1 MQRHFKTVAL
11 LSFVVASYLHAGTV
25 SVDSRNE
32 GDQGKHIEKSI
43 TKDKTKT
50 QSKETVYQNEQSTN
64 NAKSDTKTSTKAQEK
79 STSRTTSKS
88 SGQQSKITKTV
99 PVTALLQDELEYM
112 QMLISLRMKKINAV
126 LTNYQNAYHSLS
138 MPLRG
143 KEINTFFQ
151 LATFSHP
158 TPLTTFKDPKTGKEK
173 FDLMTIPEYQEQEL
187 IEGENG
193 TGLYAIKKGGASLL
207 NSYVLGTGLYVTKKG
222 DQYYLISASVL
233 GNDKMGDIASGASY
247 TGRIITTDGSYY
259 KTLRFT
265 KEGQLPD
272 IVSNESMPDTSSFF
286 VTNFDY
292 QNKYSGRIN
301 IKNDG
306 ETFNIKFLD
315 TESSTNYEIN
325 PIAGTYQEKRQNFII
340 TEYSANA
347 YTASFGR
354 FTYKN
359 DLQQNDITITDNGQ
373 SSGTI
378 GYAYDGKGD
387 YAMILLL
394 WKYKEALDDIVK
406 SGKTYSEAELL
417 YKLRERAYCETLD
430 NECAEKFSVV
440 YASETDPFNPMADN
454 GFRVKS
460 KDIFAKTMARQYGK
474 PLKFSTYRSEAIF
487 DKNTGSLFGQKFNIS
502 IETTES
508 IEKAYTD
515 LFRKSD
521 TSAFASQIAKTVS
534 SLQTKGENEKVD
546 MLKTLAVRFA
556 ESKDFNMKKQQVLSV
571 STDSQIFSKLLAL
584 VK

>member
-1 MQRHFKTVAL
+1 MQRYFKRVAI

-25 SVDSRNE
+25 SVDSRSE

-64 NAKSDTKTSTKAQEK
+64 NAKSDTKTSTRAQEK
-79 STSRTTSKS
+79 ASSVTTSKS
-88 SGQQSKITKTV
+88 SGQQSKIIKTV

-126 LTNYQNAYHSLS
+126 LTDYQNAYHSLS
-138 MPLRG
+138 MPLRD
-143 KEINTFFQ
+143 KEISTFIE
-151 LATFSHP
+151 LATFSHL
-158 TPLTTFKDPKTGKEK
+158 TPITAFKDPQTGREK
-173 FDLMTIPEYQEQEL
+173 FDLMTIPNYQEQEL
-187 IEGENG
+187 TTGYDG
-193 TGLYAIKKGGASLL
+193 TSLALGKKG
-207 NSYVLGTGLYVTKKG
+207 N
-222 DQYYLISASVL
+222 QYYLVSASIL
-233 GNDKMGDIASGASY
+233 NNDKMEDITSGASY

-259 KTLRFT
+259 KTVRFA
-265 KEGQLPD
+265 KEGQLPA

-325 PIAGTYQEKRQNFII
+325 PLAGTYQEKRQNFIV
-340 TEYSANA
+340 TEYSSNANV
-347 YTASFGR
+347 ASFGR

-378 GYAYDGKGD
+378 GYAYGGGGN
-387 YAMILLL
+387 YAMVLLL

-440 YASETDPFNPMADN
+440 YASETDPFNPWADN
-454 GFRVKS
+454 GFKVKS
-460 KDIFAKTMARQYGK
+460 KNIFAKTMARQYGN
-474 PLKFSTYRSEAIF
+474 PLRFSTYRSEVIF
-487 DKNTGSLFGQKFNIS
+487 DKNTGSLFGEKFNIS
-502 IETTES
+502 VETTES
-508 IEKAYTD
+508 IEKSYTD
-515 LFRKSD
+515 LFKKSD

-571 STDSQIFSKLLAL
+571 STDSQIFSKLLSL

>member
-11 LSFVVASYLHAGTV
+11 LSLVVSSYLNAGTV
-25 SVDSRNE
+25 SIDNRNE

-79 STSRTTSKS
+79 ATSITTSKS

-99 PVTALLQDELEYM
+99 PVNALLKDEIEYM
-112 QMLISLRMKKINAV
+112 QMLISLNMNKINAV
-126 LTNYQNAYHSLS
+126 LGDYQSAYLSLS
-138 MPLRG
+138 MPL
-143 KEINTFFQ
+143 KENEVGRFID
-151 LATFSHP
+151 LASFSRLIP
-158 TPLTTFKDPKTGKEK
+158 ISTFKDPETGREK
-173 FDLMTIPEYQEQEL
+173 FDIVEAKDYPEKELHPRIDAYVGKKDNKYFLIP
-187 IEGENG
+187 
-193 TGLYAIKKGGASLL
+193 S
-207 NSYVLGTGLYVTKKG
+207 
-222 DQYYLISASVL
+222 SVL
-233 GNDKMGDIASGASY
+233 NNPKLENIADSAAY
-247 TGRIITTDGSYY
+247 TGRIVTSDGSYY
-259 KTLRFT
+259 KTVRFT
-265 KEGQLPD
+265 KEGQLPAY
-272 IVSNESMPDTSSFF
+272 VSNENMSDTSSFLS
-286 VTNFDY
+286 TNFD
-292 QNKYSGRIN
+292 KGDLYSGRIN

-306 ETFNIKFLD
+306 ETFSIKFVD
-315 TESSTNYEIN
+315 KENNFNYEIN
-325 PIAGTYQEKRQNFII
+325 PIAGMYQAKQKNFII
-340 TEYSANA
+340 AEYSPAANI
-347 YTASFGR
+347 ASYDR

-359 DLQQNDITITDNGQ
+359 DLQQNDITITDNGL
-373 SSGTI
+373 SSGTV
-378 GYAYDGKGD
+378 GYAPHGGGD

-440 YASETDPFNPMADN
+440 YASETDPFNPLADN
-454 GFRVKS
+454 GFKVKS
-460 KDIFAKTMARQYGK
+460 KNIFAKTLARQYGK
-474 PLKFSTYRSEAIF
+474 PLRFSTYRSEIIF
-487 DKNTGSLFGQKFNIS
+487 DKNAGSLFGEKFTIS
-502 IETTES
+502 VETTES

-521 TSAFASQIAKTVS
+521 TSAFASQIAKTIS
-534 SLQTKGENEKVD
+534 NLQTKGENEKVD